1 MTTGRGERFHIAIFG
16 KTNSGKSSL
25 FNALLGQGV
34 SVVSS
39 ISGTTTDA
47 VHKNF
52 ELLDAG
58 PVVFIDTAGFGDG
71 TELAEAREKAARNII
86 PKTDYALVTLDALE
100 LDYESFKETARELR
114 RFRIPMLMVLTKCD
128 QLSPLQKEDLQAQ
141 YPDAFLLS
149 SFSQEDIEKLLA
161 HLTEQVKLH
170 QTERCLV
177 ADLLPYGA
185 RIVLVVPIDS
195 EAPKGRI
202 INPQVQVIREALD
215 SGFEVTVVRDTELE
229 QCLKRLNYEV
239 DLVVT
244 DSQAFDKVSKIVPSH
259 IYLTGFSILFIRY
272 KGDLESFVSGLKVL
286 KNIQPEDKI
295 AVAESC
301 SHNISCEDIG
311 RFKIPNL
318 LKKLLGFEPKIDF
331 YTGSDF
337 PEKPKDYKI
346 LIHCGACMTNRQTVL
361 SRIALSKDASTA
373 LINYGVL
380 LAYGA
385 DILERSLKIF
395 YDKGIIR

>member
-1 MTTGRGERFHIAIFG
+1 MTTGRGERFHISIFG
-16 KTNSGKSSL
+16 KTNSGKSTL
-25 FNALLGQGV
+25 FNALLGQSV

-39 ISGTTTDA
+39 VSGTTTDA

-71 TELAEAREKAARNII
+71 TVLAEAREKAARNII
-86 PKTDYALVTLDALE
+86 PKTDYALVTIDALNP
-100 LDYESFKETARELR
+100 DYESFKDTARELK
-114 RFRIPMLMVLTKCD
+114 RFKIPMLMVLTKCD
-128 QLSPLQKEDLQAQ
+128 QLSQIQKEDLQAK

-149 SFSQEDIEKLLA
+149 SFLQEDMEKLLT
-161 HLTEQVKLH
+161 HLTEQVKLS
-170 QTERCLV
+170 QTERKLIS
-177 ADLLPYGA
+177 DLLPYGS

-215 SGFEVTVVRDTELE
+215 SGFEVIVVRDTELE
-229 QCLKRLNYEV
+229 QTLKRLNYEV

-244 DSQAFDKVSKIVPSH
+244 DSQAFDTVSKIVPTH

-272 KGDLESFVSGLKVL
+272 KGDLKNFIRGLDTL
-286 KNIQPEDKI
+286 KSIKPEDKI
-295 AVAESC
+295 AIAESC

-311 RFKIPNL
+311 RFKIPTL
-318 LKKLLGFEPKIDF
+318 LNKLLGFEPKIDF

-337 PEKPKDYKI
+337 PEHPEDYKI

-361 SRIALSKDASTA
+361 SRIAISNDAAVA
-373 LINYGVL
+373 LINYGVI

-385 DILERSLKIF
+385 NILQRSLQIF
-395 YDKGIIR
+395 YDKEII